1 MTFRTLLLM
10 MLAFIAVTSACSD
23 DKKNNIRL
31 EEFTIIDSN
40 GSLSPQKFEYDNV
53 SALNLQTTTRLQAS
67 TYLLN
72 DRDPLHIELSGQFMN
87 SKSMMAVNAYTTSLT
102 TNDGTRLEF
111 TSVNNGIDV
120 HLFTRD
126 YPTFHFCTIPDALA
140 TNGLFNVR
148 LQFSYVKGVGPRI
161 LIWNNY
167 NDGKNKRKKNFE
179 YFDASNSDCNSQS
192 KVFMDYFGGG
202 RLWGIEIHQTRLQET
217 KRSEYLL

>member
-1 MTFRTLLLM
+1 MIFRFFLLCI
-10 MLAFIAVTSACSD
+10 FTTTVSCGD
-23 DKKNNIRL
+23 DNKSNERL

-53 SALNLQTTTRLQAS
+53 SALNLQTTTRLQAN

-72 DRDPLHIELSGQFMN
+72 DRDPLHVELSGQFMN
-87 SKSMMAVNAYTTSLT
+87 DKSVLALNAYTTSLT

-111 TSVNNGIDV
+111 TPVENGIDV

-140 TNGLFNVR
+140 TNGLFNIR
-148 LQFSYVKGVGPRI
+148 LQLSFVRGVGPRI

-179 YFDASNSDCNSQS
+179 YFDASNSDCNSES
-192 KVFMDYFGGG
+192 KVFMDYFGSG